1 MKKTYI
7 SIYIILFVVFGLK
20 PATAQDRAYVNKVV
34 KQLSSPK
41 MHGRASYKNGDHIA
55 AKYLSKEMK
64 KAGLT
69 AFSPDYMQEY
79 SYTINTFSSKMDVMV
94 DGNRLVPG
102 EDYVVSPSMASL
114 KQSFQLVWLPDT
126 LTQPGSVY
134 RFADTTALAGKM
146 LVVPEGIRNAYR
158 NGIKGVPAMVQ
169 TVEGNM
175 WWHVSRRQLETG
187 NAALKVKKDKLP
199 RNTKTIYLDVESRL
213 IIERPAYNLSG
224 FVRGS
229 VEPDSFMIFVA
240 HYDHLGRMGR
250 KTYFPGASDN
260 ASGSAT
266 VLDLARYYANNKEKA
281 YYTMVFVLVSGE
293 EAGLLGSRHFAENP
307 PFPLEK
313 AKFVI
318 NFDMVGTGSEGL
330 SVVNG
335 KVFPEA
341 FALFDVLNIK
351 NKFFP
356 DLRAGGESCNSDHCP
371 FYEKGVPAVF
381 LFTRGKENQHYHNIY
396 DTHSQ
401 LPFTAYE
408 QLFGIV
414 TGFVDELKNM
424 PLFKKEL

>member
-1 MKKTYI
+1 MKN
-7 SIYIILFVVFGLK
+7 IYFPFFAILLILNLSN
-20 PATAQDRAYVNKVV
+20 PATAQDRAYVSEVV
-34 KQLSSPK
+34 KKLSSPG

-69 AFSPDYMQEY
+69 AFTPGYKQEY
-79 SYTINTFSSKMDVMV
+79 SYNINTFSTVVDVKADNMQ
-94 DGNRLVPG
+94 LVPG
-102 EDYVVSPSMASL
+102 VDYVVSPSMASL
-114 KQSFQLVWLPDT
+114 NQTFELVWLPDT
-126 LTQPGSVY
+126 LTQPASLY
-134 RFADTTALAGKM
+134 RLIDTTSLAGKM
-146 LVVPEGIRNAYR
+146 LVVPEGIKNAYR
-158 NGIKGVPAMVQ
+158 HGIPGVSAMIQ
-169 TVEGNM
+169 TVDGNM
-175 WWHVSRRQLETG
+175 WWHVSRKQM
-187 NAALKVKKDKLP
+187 NAGFASLKVKKEKLP
-199 RNTKTIYLDVESRL
+199 PATKTISMNIESEL
-213 IIERPAYNLSG
+213 IKDRPAYNLSG
-224 FVRGS
+224 YVRGS

-266 VLDLARYYANNKEKA
+266 VLDLARFYAKNKEKA

-293 EAGLLGSRHFAENP
+293 EAGLLGSGYFAENP

-313 AKFVI
+313 TKFVI

-371 FYEKGVPAVF
+371 FYQKGVPAVF
-381 LFTRGKENQHYHNIY
+381 LFTRGKENQNYHNIN
-396 DTHSQ
+396 DTHSE

-414 TGFVDELKNM
+414 TKFVDELKNM
-424 PLFKKEL
+424 PFFKKEL